1 MNSQVKSASSVAR
14 GLRLMF
20 AVSIVLASCSSVALA
35 QAATPPSSP
44 QPIGKPVV
52 KPVAPAVVKPV
63 TPAPVKTIVPTVAPV
78 KPAAP
83 TVKPATPTTA
93 PAKPTVTSVKP
104 VAPVTPLKPAV
115 SSQAAPVGFGAG
127 GYSSAA
133 MPLASVGRQVGWR
146 IDPDDLRVFV
156 PQAAN
161 GREIGLE
168 VYSPE
173 VNRNDYAN
181 GRDRA
186 TYYGDELYGKTAT
199 LSTNFSLMTSSQQTL
214 LSRTFSEGL
223 KHSYEQLLQSK
234 LTPGYYPL
242 TVVSNGN
249 GKNSYAVRVT
259 SGARVEASQFTVNA
273 RGQFNRDQVVGF
285 VQIDPSQLG
294 KTIKLENY
302 DADGPTE
309 LVLTLVKPD
318 GSRVTLKTSPDTQW
332 ASNSFVVN
340 QSLVGTWKILARI
353 LPTTKQFSN
362 AFAVRLRANDQALYA
377 QIPGFA
383 VQTPPAQAIQC
394 DVVDLNGINIPGAT
408 CVTTSGA
415 QARVIRPVLPECY
428 SPVAATI
435 IGGAGRVISA
445 TQIEITSPSG
455 SVRFVATCPEARVQ
469 VNAVALTC
477 GTRVPLSNIGFTV
490 AGQIAPT
497 TTAAAMIV
505 APGAVTIAPSAIPG
519 STAQPVTVT
528 AVRGSTVNA
537 ILEYSVT
544 SNITLTPQQ
553 LELEVGQTATL
564 VATATTLFPTAIPA
578 TLQLTLPAGLEAT
591 GPVRL
596 SGTISST
603 APLTLRVPVK
613 ATAAVTNASIRASL
627 EPNCNLQ
634 ALSSVTI
641 TEPTVIVAPPA
652 PPPPAPPAPPAKLEL
667 TKTVNRDLVKPGET
681 PVFTVTVTNTGGSVA
696 TDVRLTDAL
705 PAGLRGANIDQTFN
719 LEPGASKTVTLE
731 AVVEDN
737 SSGVIVNTANVN
749 WNGATLTASAQV
761 RVQPVID
768 LSITK
773 TVTPANPT
781 VGDTVTYTITVTNAG
796 PSSASD
802 VTMSDPLPAG
812 LTYVSSTTSRGA
824 TGFAAQTVTANI
836 GLLSQGGSATV
847 TVKAVTTRA
856 GRFNNTASV
865 KALQVET
872 SLENN
877 RAGAVIEVIA
887 PVVIAPVVIAQGT
900 LEIAGFAV
908 NCGLRLPLPRTE
920 FLLDG
925 QRLQAP
931 TSLKLAPGVYTLQ
944 PASLP
949 GSTVRSVT
957 VAVTANQSVK
967 ADLEY
972 NVAVSLSLT
981 PKTLSLTT
989 GETATL
995 TATATTLFPYAIPT
1009 NITAQLPAG
1018 IETSA
1023 ALTGQG
1029 KVSSGQSLSLT
1040 VAVRAVQPV
1049 ANATVRASLGEAC
1062 VTDSSI
1068 VTVTA
1073 KPLPEQRRESS
1084 VVLLAKLGATAT
1096 GLTVQNQNLPSQ
1108 ATALI
1113 LSDRVPAGATYI
1125 AGSSRLVNA
1134 PTFSVNTATQ
1144 SEGKAIADPF
1154 VSGDRLFWVLALK
1167 NGAVTISRSQA
1178 LSDAAK
1184 RGLLTMT
1191 RNAQGETVYG
1201 LTYKLAHTARL
1212 VMPEDRVGVIAVLPA
1227 RSASTA
1233 RSDTR
1238 IVPGSPLERL
1248 TGPGELLVLQG
1259 SSGLLTV
1266 LGNAVP
1272 FSASSSDL
1280 AAAQRPVGGIATTLR
1295 VRVERPTTDSIDAPT
1310 IVVEAF
1316 DRNGLPASDAFAT
1329 LEANVDFVDRDAA
1342 PLEGGYQV
1350 KLVGGVGRARM
1361 QSLSGGV
1368 ANQSNPPI
1376 TDVKIEARVTNATG
1390 TISSSTAYRVGDPSS
1405 SIAAPNP
1412 LQPTNTSTTAV
1423 SRPVV
1428 AVGTL
1433 SAGGTFDFSTSTF
1446 TLDAGLRFALRGD
1459 IAPGLGLT
1467 LGINLQATVLPTF
1480 GLSGSLNPV
1489 ANPHERFPVLGDSST
1504 LGSDIRSSAGLYAKL
1519 EFGSSFVLYGD
1530 FNPGFTG
1537 VLSGYNANYTGVQAL
1552 LRGDGYR
1559 VNAFATDAP
1568 LANQRFVR
1576 QADGSDIYFLQT
1588 TVNPSSERVTVVTY
1602 QLPAGFSS
1610 TANLCTVGERIK
1622 LRDNFLNRN
1631 ADYTIDYQTGI
1642 VRLRQAVNA
1651 RDPNGNIQCLEVD
1664 YASSTPGK
1672 DFRYG
1677 AQATIGGDS
1686 GFSFKATALQYRNGS
1701 FGGNSSLLFGTGV
1714 RYSGGGF
1721 DASLEG
1727 AYSGVF
1733 AAGDYALAAGVA
1745 YTAEGFGVRFNYQN
1759 RGIGFIDPNT
1769 NTVQSGQS
1777 LNAGFLLG
1785 RPDGLRATLNGDYTQ
1800 SYAPGNPANLA
1811 VSGELRNTFS
1821 PGFSAG
1827 LGLAYNRNLNTGSS
1841 TLFGTAGLEIS
1852 LGFARLSVLQ
1862 RVPVIGGV
1870 TDYGDTTLAIQIP
1883 LSSAFSLRLSDK
1895 LTYVWNGVQQQI
1907 TFGVTGSFTNNELL
1921 RTLTGNEALVPE
1933 AFGQTNVS
1941 ADYQID
1947 TVSGNAGRARVGFET
1962 NIPLS
1967 DAFSLQL
1974 GGEAVFSPNQNE
1986 PRGSVSLGG
1995 LYRDTGVQG
2004 SLRTQFS
2011 MLPQGLKQVYTAQLI
2026 AQINPEFVLSPTLE
2040 YAVDPS
2046 LWGTAGAKFAD
2057 GGYFSVAAA
2066 YRGNNWSLLVNN
2078 VGKFGL
2084 YSPTG
2089 DKIEGELQFGYQASE
2104 VFYLRSSLAYRY
2116 LFGGAFTA
2124 QIGAGLQYFLTDS
2137 FAIGA
2142 QGALQFQPATG
2153 FFGYAAGLEGS
2164 LKVVGNL
2171 LFTIG
2176 FNFVGLNT
2184 SLGGSLLPGLYFR
2197 FDWKIDERSVG
2208 WR

>member
-1 MNSQVKSASSVAR
+1 
-14 GLRLMF
+14 
-20 AVSIVLASCSSVALA
+20 
-35 QAATPPSSP
+35 
-44 QPIGKPVV
+44 
-52 KPVAPAVVKPV
+52 
-63 TPAPVKTIVPTVAPV
+63 
-78 KPAAP
+78 
-83 TVKPATPTTA
+83 
-93 PAKPTVTSVKP
+93 
-104 VAPVTPLKPAV
+104 
-115 SSQAAPVGFGAG
+115 
-127 GYSSAA
+127 

-156 PQAAN
+156 PQAAV
-161 GREIGLE
+161 GRDIGLE
-168 VYSPE
+168 VFSPE

-186 TYYGDELYGKTAT
+186 NYYGDELYGKTAT
-199 LSTNFSLMTSSQQTL
+199 LSTNFSFANSSKQTL

-223 KHSYEQLLQSK
+223 KHTYEQLLQSK

-259 SGARVEASQFTVNA
+259 NGARVEASQFTVNA
-273 RGQFNRDQVVGF
+273 RGQFNQDQVVGF

-332 ASNSFVVN
+332 ASNSFVVD

-362 AFAVRLRANDQALYA
+362 AFAVRLRVNDQPLYA
-377 QIPGFA
+377 QVPGFG
-383 VQTPPAQAIQC
+383 VQTPPVQAIQC
-394 DVVDLNGINIPGAT
+394 VVVDSNGLTIPGAT
-408 CVTTSGA
+408 CVTSGA
-415 QARVIRPVLPECY
+415 QTRVLKPVLPACY
-428 SPVAATI
+428 DPISATI
-435 IGGAGRVISA
+435 LSGAGRVISS
-445 TQIEITSPSG
+445 TQVEITSRSG
-455 SVRFVATCPEARVQ
+455 SVRFVASCPEARVQ

-477 GTRVPLSNIGFTV
+477 GTRVPLSNIGFSV

-497 TTAAAMIV
+497 TTGAAAIIV
-505 APGAVTIAPSAIPG
+505 APGAVTIAPSVIPG

-528 AVRGSTVNA
+528 AVRGQTVVA
-537 ILEYSVT
+537 TLEYSVT
-544 SNITLTPQQ
+544 SNITLTPAQ
-553 LELEVGQTATL
+553 LSLEVGQTATL
-564 VATATTLFPTAIPA
+564 VATATTLFPTAIP
-578 TLQLTLPAGLEAT
+578 TTIQLTLPAGLEAT

-596 SGTISST
+596 SGMISSA

-613 ATAAVTNASIRASL
+613 AVAAVANANIRAAL

-634 ALSSVTI
+634 ALSTVTI
-641 TEPTVIVAPPA
+641 TEPIVIVPPTPPT
-652 PPPPAPPAPPAKLEL
+652 PPPPAPPAQLEL
-667 TKTVNRDLVKPGET
+667 TKTVNRDLVKPNET
-681 PVFTVTVTNTGGSVA
+681 LTFTITVSNTGGSPA
-696 TDVRLTDAL
+696 TGVRLTDAL
-705 PAGLRGANIDQTFN
+705 PTGLRGTNIDQRFD
-719 LEPGASKTVTLE
+719 LEPGKSKTVTLE
-731 AVVEDN
+731 ATVED
-737 SSGVIVNTANVN
+737 SASGVIVNTAFVN
-749 WNGATLTASAQV
+749 WNGTDLSATAQL

-781 VGDTVTYTITVTNAG
+781 VGNGVTYTMTISNAG
-796 PSSASD
+796 PSSATN
-802 VTMSDPLPAG
+802 VTLTDPLPEG
-812 LTYVSSTTSRGA
+812 LTYVSSVASQGTIS
-824 TGFAAQTVTANI
+824 FAAQTVTASI
-836 GLLSQGGSATV
+836 GTLSKGGSATV
-847 TVKAVTTRA
+847 TVRALTTRV
-856 GRFNNTASV
+856 GRFTNTASV
-865 KALQVET
+865 QAPQTET
-872 SLENN
+872 TLENN
-877 RAGAVIEVIA
+877 RASALLEVIA
-887 PVVIAPVVIAQGT
+887 PVVVVQLGT
-900 LEIAGFAV
+900 LEVAAFAA
-908 NCGLRLPLPRTE
+908 NCGLRVALPSAE
-920 FLLDG
+920 FLLEG
-925 QRLQAP
+925 QRYQAP

-944 PASLP
+944 PSSLP
-949 GSTVRSVT
+949 GSTVRTVT
-957 VAVTANQSVK
+957 ITVTANQTVK

-972 NVAVSLSLT
+972 NAVVALSLT
-981 PKTLSLTT
+981 PKTLSLSA
-989 GETATL
+989 GETGTL
-995 TATATTLFPYAIPT
+995 TAIATTLFPYAIPA
-1009 NITAQLPAG
+1009 NIAVQLPTG
-1018 IETSA
+1018 IGTSA
-1023 ALTGQG
+1023 ALTAKGL
-1029 KVSSGQSLSLT
+1029 VSSGQALTLT
-1040 VAVRAVQPV
+1040 VPVRALQPV
-1049 ANATVRASLGEAC
+1049 ANATVRANLGEAC
-1062 VTDSSI
+1062 VTDSSSI
-1068 VTVTA
+1068 TVTA
-1073 KPLPEQRRESS
+1073 KPLPEQRREST
-1084 VVLLAKLGATAT
+1084 VVLLAKLGATANQ
-1096 GLTVQNQNLPSQ
+1096 TVQNQNLPSQ

-1113 LSDRVPAGATYI
+1113 LSDRLPAGARYI
-1125 AGSSRLVNA
+1125 KGSSRLVNT

-1144 SEGKAIADPF
+1144 TEGKPIADPF
-1154 VSGDRLFWVLALK
+1154 ISGDRLFWVLPLK
-1167 NGAVTISRSQA
+1167 NGAVTMSRSQA

-1191 RNAQGETVYG
+1191 RNAQFESVYG
-1201 LTYKLAHTARL
+1201 VTYKLAHTGAL
-1212 VMPEDRVGVIAVLPA
+1212 VMPEDRVGVIAVLPGQ
-1227 RSASTA
+1227 SASTA
-1233 RSDTR
+1233 RSETR
-1238 IVPGSPLERL
+1238 IIPGSPLERL

-1259 SSGLLTV
+1259 SSGLLNV
-1266 LGNAVP
+1266 LGKAIP

-1280 AAAQRPVGGIATTLR
+1280 TAAQRPVGGVATTLR
-1295 VRVERPTTDSIDAPT
+1295 VRVERPSTDSIDAPT

-1329 LEANVDFVDRDAA
+1329 LEANVDFIDRDAA
-1342 PLEGGYQV
+1342 PLEAGYQV
-1350 KLVGGVGRARM
+1350 KLVNGVGRARV

-1368 ANQSNPPI
+1368 ANQSAPPI
-1376 TDVKIEARVTNATG
+1376 TDVIVEARVTNDGG
-1390 TISSSTAYRVGDPSS
+1390 TISSSTTYRVGDISPS
-1405 SIAAPNP
+1405 IGAPNP
-1412 LQPTNTSTTAV
+1412 LQPASTATTAI

-1433 SAGGTFDFSTSTF
+1433 SAGGTFDFSTSNF

-1467 LGINLQATVLPTF
+1467 LGINWQATVLPTF

-1489 ANPHERFPVLGDSST
+1489 ANPYERFPVLGDSST
-1504 LGSDIRSSAGLYAKL
+1504 LGSDIRSSAGLYVKL
-1519 EFGSSFVLYGD
+1519 EFGTSYVLYGD

-1552 LRGDGYR
+1552 LRNDGYR
-1559 VNAFATDAP
+1559 ISAFATDAP
-1568 LANQRFVR
+1568 LADQRFVR

-1588 TVNPSSERVTVVTY
+1588 TINPSSERVTIVTY

-1610 TANLCTVGERIK
+1610 NANLCTVTERTK
-1622 LRDNFLNRN
+1622 LRDSFLNRD

-1651 RDPNGNIQCLEVD
+1651 RDPNGNIQCIEVD

-1701 FGGNSSLLFGTGV
+1701 FGGNSSLLFGTGI

-1733 AAGDYALAAGVA
+1733 AAGDYALAAGLA
-1745 YTAEGFGVRFNYQN
+1745 YTADGFGVRLNYQN

-1785 RPDGLRATLNGDYTQ
+1785 RPDGLRVTLNGDYSQ
-1800 SYAPGNPANLA
+1800 SYATGNPANLN
-1811 VSGELRNTFS
+1811 VSGEIRNTFS
-1821 PGFSAG
+1821 PAFSAG

-1841 TLFGTAGLEIS
+1841 ALFGTAGVEIS

-1870 TDYGDTTLAIQIP
+1870 TDYGDTTLALQIP

-1921 RTLTGNEALVPE
+1921 RTLTGNEALIPE

-1967 DAFSLQL
+1967 DTFSLQL
-1974 GGEAVFSPNQNE
+1974 GGEAVFSPNANE
-1986 PRGSVSLGG
+1986 PRGSVTIGG

-2004 SLRTQFS
+2004 SVRTQFS
-2011 MLPQGLKQVYTAQLI
+2011 LLPQGLKQVYTAQLI
-2026 AQINPEFVLSPTLE
+2026 AQASPEFVVSPTIE

-2104 VFYLRSSLAYRY
+2104 VFFLRSSAAYRY

-2124 QIGAGLQYFLTDS
+2124 QVGAGLQYFLTDS

-2142 QGALQFQPATG
+2142 QGALQFQPSTG

-2164 LKVVGNL
+2164 LRVVNNL
-2171 LFTIG
+2171 LFTVG
-2176 FNFVGLNT
+2176 FNFVGLSNSLT
-2184 SLGGSLLPGLYFR
+2184 SSFAPGLYFR
-2197 FDWKIDERSVG
+2197 LDWKLDERTFG

>member
-1 MNSQVKSASSVAR
+1 
-14 GLRLMF
+14 
-20 AVSIVLASCSSVALA
+20 
-35 QAATPPSSP
+35 
-44 QPIGKPVV
+44 
-52 KPVAPAVVKPV
+52 
-63 TPAPVKTIVPTVAPV
+63 
-78 KPAAP
+78 
-83 TVKPATPTTA
+83 
-93 PAKPTVTSVKP
+93 
-104 VAPVTPLKPAV
+104 
-115 SSQAAPVGFGAG
+115 
-127 GYSSAA
+127 

-156 PQAAN
+156 PQAAA
-161 GREIGLE
+161 GRDIGLE
-168 VYSPE
+168 VFSPE

-181 GRDRA
+181 GRDRSS
-186 TYYGDELYGKTAT
+186 YYGDELYGKTAT
-199 LSTNFSLMTSSQQTL
+199 LSTNFSFATSSKQNL

-234 LTPGYYPL
+234 LEPGFYPL

-273 RGQFNRDQVVGF
+273 RGQFNQDQVVGF
-285 VQIDPSQLG
+285 LQIDPSQLG

-318 GSRVTLKTSPDTQW
+318 GSRVLLNVSPDTQW
-332 ASNSFVVN
+332 ASNSFVVD

-362 AFAVRLRANDQALYA
+362 AFAVRSRVNDQPLFA
-377 QIPGFA
+377 QIPGFG
-383 VQTPPAQAIQC
+383 VQTPPALAISC
-394 DVVDLNGINIPGAT
+394 VVVDPSGATIPGAT
-408 CVTTSGA
+408 CVTTGGA
-415 QARVIRPVLPECY
+415 QTRVLKPILPACYNPV
-428 SPVAATI
+428 SASI
-435 IGGAGRVISA
+435 ISGAGRVISS
-445 TQIEITSPSG
+445 TQIEITSRSG
-455 SVRFVATCPEARVQ
+455 SVRFVASCPEARVQ
-469 VNAVALTC
+469 VSAVALVC
-477 GTRVPLSNIGFTV
+477 GTRVPLTNIGFSV

-497 TTAAAMIV
+497 TTAAAIIV
-505 APGAVTIAPSAIPG
+505 APGAMTIAPSAIPG
-519 STAQPVTVT
+519 STAKPVTVT
-528 AVRGSTVNA
+528 AVRGQTIAA
-537 ILEYSVT
+537 ILEYSVN
-544 SNITLTPQQ
+544 SNITLTPEK
-553 LELEVGQTATL
+553 LELEVGQSATL
-564 VATATTLFPTAIPA
+564 VATATTLFPTDIPS
-578 TLQLTLPAGLEAT
+578 TIQLTLPAGLEAM

-596 SGTISST
+596 SGRLSS
-603 APLTLRVPVK
+603 AAALTLRVPVK
-613 ATAAVTNASIRASL
+613 ATAVVTNASIRASL

-641 TEPTVIVAPPA
+641 TAPAVVVPPA
-652 PPPPAPPAPPAKLEL
+652 PPPPTPPPVTPAKLEL
-667 TKTVNRDLVKPGET
+667 IKVVNRDLSKPGET
-681 PVFTVTVTNTGGSVA
+681 PTFTITVSNTGGSVA
-696 TDVRLTDAL
+696 TGVRLTDAL
-705 PAGLRGANIDQTFN
+705 PTGLRGTNLDQTFD
-719 LEPGASKTVTLE
+719 LEPGAVKTVTLE
-731 AVVEDN
+731 ATVDD
-737 SSGVIVNTANVN
+737 SASGVIVNTAQVN
-749 WNGATLTASAQV
+749 WNGTDLSATAQM

-781 VGDTVTYTITVTNAG
+781 VGDAVTYTMTVSNAG
-796 PSSASD
+796 PSSATD
-802 VTMSDPLPAG
+802 VTITDRLPEG
-812 LTYVSSTTSRGA
+812 LTYVSSATSRG
-824 TGFAAQTVTANI
+824 TTSFAAQTVTANI
-836 GLLSQGGSATV
+836 GTLSKGGSATV
-847 TVKAVTTRA
+847 TVKAVTTRV
-856 GRFNNTASV
+856 GRFTNTASV
-865 KALQVET
+865 KALQEET
-872 SLENN
+872 ALENN
-877 RAGAVIEVIA
+877 RASAVLEVIA
-887 PVVIAPVVIAQGT
+887 PIAVVQQGT
-900 LEIAGFAV
+900 LDVSAFAAS
-908 NCGLRLPLPRTE
+908 CGLRVALPSAE
-920 FLLDG
+920 FLLGG
-925 QRLQAP
+925 QRYQAP

-944 PASLP
+944 PTSLP

-957 VAVTANQSVK
+957 VTVTANQTVK

-972 NVAVSLSLT
+972 NALVNLSLT
-981 PKTLSLTT
+981 PKTLSLSA
-989 GETATL
+989 GETGTL
-995 TATATTLFPYAIPT
+995 TATATTLFPHAIPA
-1009 NITAQLPAG
+1009 NIAVQLPTG
-1018 IETSA
+1018 IETNA
-1023 ALTGQG
+1023 ALTKQG
-1029 KVSSGQSLSLT
+1029 IVSSGQALTLT
-1040 VAVRAVQPV
+1040 VPVRAVQPV
-1049 ANATVRASLGEAC
+1049 ANATARASLGEAC
-1062 VTDSSI
+1062 VTDSSSI
-1068 VTVTA
+1068 TVTA
-1073 KPLPEQRRESS
+1073 RALPEQRRESS

-1096 GLTVQNQNLPSQ
+1096 GQTVGQTLQNQNLPSQ

-1125 AGSSRLVNA
+1125 TGSSRLVNA
-1134 PTFSVNTATQ
+1134 PTFSVNTAAQ
-1144 SEGKAIADPF
+1144 SEGKAISDPF
-1154 VSGDRLFWVLALK
+1154 ISGDRLFWVLPLK
-1167 NGAVTISRSQA
+1167 NGAVTLTLSQA

-1184 RGLLTMT
+1184 RGLVMMT
-1191 RNAQGETVYG
+1191 RTAQGETVYG
-1201 LTYKLAHTARL
+1201 VSYKLAHTGAL

-1227 RSASTA
+1227 QSASTA

-1259 SSGLLTV
+1259 ANGLLAV
-1266 LGNAVP
+1266 LGKAVP

-1280 AAAQRPVGGIATTLR
+1280 AAAQRPVGGPAVTLR
-1295 VRVERPTTDSIDAPT
+1295 VRIERPTTDSIDAPT

-1316 DRNGLPASDAFAT
+1316 DRNGLPASDTFAT

-1342 PLEGGYQV
+1342 PLEAGYQV
-1350 KLVGGVGRARM
+1350 KLVGGVGRARV

-1376 TDVKIEARVTNATG
+1376 TDVKVEARVTNAGG
-1390 TISSSTAYRVGDPSS
+1390 TISSSVAYRVADTSS
-1405 SIAAPNP
+1405 SIGAPNP
-1412 LQPTNTSTTAV
+1412 LQPGSTATTGV

-1433 SAGGTFDFSTSTF
+1433 SAGGTFDFSNSAF

-1467 LGINLQATVLPTF
+1467 LGINWQATVLPTL

-1489 ANPHERFPVLGDSST
+1489 ANPYERFPVLGDSST
-1504 LGSDIRSSAGLYAKL
+1504 LGSDIRSSAGLYVKL
-1519 EFGSSFVLYGD
+1519 EFGTSYVLYGD

-1537 VLSGYNANYTGVQAL
+1537 TLSGYNANYTGVQAL
-1552 LRGDGYR
+1552 LRSDGYR
-1559 VNAFATDAP
+1559 ISAFATDAP

-1588 TVNPSSERVTVVTY
+1588 TINPSSERLTIVTY
-1602 QLPAGFSS
+1602 QLPTGFSS
-1610 TANLCTVGERIK
+1610 AANLCVVPERTK
-1622 LRDNFLNRN
+1622 LRDNFLNHD

-1651 RDPNGNIQCLEVD
+1651 RDPNGNIQCLEID

-1677 AQATIGGDS
+1677 AQATIGGEG

-1701 FGGNSSLLFGTGV
+1701 FGGNSSLLFGTGI

-1733 AAGDYALAAGVA
+1733 AAGDYALAAGVS
-1745 YTAEGFGVRFNYQN
+1745 YTADGFGVRLNYQN

-1785 RPDGLRATLNGDYTQ
+1785 HPDGLRVTLNGDYTQ

-1811 VSGELRNTFS
+1811 VSGELRNSFS
-1821 PGFSAG
+1821 DGFSAG
-1827 LGLAYNRNLNTGSS
+1827 VGLAYNRNLNTGSS
-1841 TLFGTAGLEIS
+1841 ALFGTAGLEIS

-1870 TDYGDTTLAIQIP
+1870 TDYGDTTVALQIP

-1967 DAFSLQL
+1967 DTFSLQL
-1974 GGEAVFSPNQNE
+1974 GGEAVFSPNANE

-1995 LYRDTGVQG
+1995 LYRDTAVQG
-2004 SLRTQFS
+2004 SVRTQFS
-2011 MLPQGLKQVYTAQLI
+2011 LLPQGLKQVYTAQLI
-2026 AQINPEFVLSPTLE
+2026 AQVSTEFVISPSLE

-2066 YRGNNWSLLVNN
+2066 YRGNNWSLLLNN

-2104 VFYLRSSLAYRY
+2104 VFFLRSSAAYRY

-2124 QIGAGLQYFLTDS
+2124 QIGGGVQYFLTDS
-2137 FAIGA
+2137 FAIGV
-2142 QGALQFQPATG
+2142 QSALQFQPSTG

-2164 LKVVGNL
+2164 LKVISNL
-2171 LFTIG
+2171 LFTVG
-2176 FNFVGLNT
+2176 FNFAGLSNSLT
-2184 SLGGSLLPGLYFR
+2184 SSFAPGLYFR
-2197 FDWKIDERSVG
+2197 LDWKLDERTFG

>member
-1 MNSQVKSASSVAR
+1 
-14 GLRLMF
+14 
-20 AVSIVLASCSSVALA
+20 
-35 QAATPPSSP
+35 
-44 QPIGKPVV
+44 
-52 KPVAPAVVKPV
+52 
-63 TPAPVKTIVPTVAPV
+63 
-78 KPAAP
+78 
-83 TVKPATPTTA
+83 
-93 PAKPTVTSVKP
+93 
-104 VAPVTPLKPAV
+104 
-115 SSQAAPVGFGAG
+115 
-127 GYSSAA
+127 

-156 PQAAN
+156 PQAAA
-161 GREIGLE
+161 GRDIGLE
-168 VYSPE
+168 VFSPE

-181 GRDRA
+181 GRDRSN
-186 TYYGDELYGKTAT
+186 YYGDELYGKTAT
-199 LSTNFSLMTSSQQTL
+199 LSTNFSFANSSQQSL
-214 LSRTFSEGL
+214 MSRTFSEGL

-242 TVVSNGN
+242 TVVSDGN
-249 GKNSYAVRVT
+249 GKNSYAVRAT

-273 RGQFNRDQVVGF
+273 RGQFNQDQVVGF
-285 VQIDPSQLG
+285 LQIDPSQLG

-318 GSRVTLKTSPDTQW
+318 GSRVTLKASPDTQW

-362 AFAVRLRANDQALYA
+362 AFAVRLRANDQPLYA

-383 VQTPPAQAIQC
+383 VQTPPVQAIRC
-394 DVVDLNGINIPGAT
+394 DVVDPNGVNIPGAT
-408 CVTTSGA
+408 CVTTGGA
-415 QARVIRPVLPECY
+415 QARVLKPDLPECY
-428 SPVAATI
+428 SPVGATI
-435 IGGAGRVISA
+435 ISGAGRVISA
-445 TQIEITSPSG
+445 AQIEITSPSG
-455 SVRFVATCPEARVQ
+455 TVRFVATCPEARVQ
-469 VNAVALTC
+469 VSAVALTC
-477 GTRVPLSNIGFTV
+477 GTRVPLTNIGFSV

-497 TTAAAMIV
+497 TMAAAITV
-505 APGAVTIAPSAIPG
+505 APGAMTIAPSAIPG
-519 STAQPVTVT
+519 STAKPVTVT
-528 AVRGSTVNA
+528 AVRGQTVAA
-537 ILEYSVT
+537 ILEYRAIS
-544 SNITLTPQQ
+544 SLTLKPEK
-553 LELEVGQTATL
+553 LELEVGQSATL
-564 VATATTLFPTAIPA
+564 VATATTLFPTDIPS
-578 TLQLTLPAGLEAT
+578 TIQLTLPAGLEAT

-596 SGTISST
+596 SGTLSSA

-613 ATAAVTNASIRASL
+613 ATAVVTNANIRAAL
-627 EPNCNLQ
+627 EPNCDVQ

-641 TEPTVIVAPPA
+641 TTPVVVVPPA
-652 PPPPAPPAPPAKLEL
+652 PPPPAPPAKLEL
-667 TKTVNRDLVKPGET
+667 TKSVNRDLVKPGET

-696 TDVRLTDAL
+696 TGVRLTDAL
-705 PAGLRGANIDQTFN
+705 PAGLRGAAIDQTFD

-731 AVVEDN
+731 VVVED
-737 SSGVIVNTANVN
+737 SASGVIVNTAKVI
-749 WNGATLTASAQV
+749 WNSQTLSATAQV

-781 VGDTVTYTITVTNAG
+781 IGDAVTYTITVSNAG

-802 VTMSDPLPAG
+802 VTITDPLPAG
-812 LTYVSSTTSRGA
+812 LTYVSSVTSRG
-824 TGFAAQTVTANI
+824 TTSFAAQTVTANI
-836 GLLSQGGSATV
+836 GSLSKGGSATV
-847 TVKAVTTRA
+847 TVRALTTRA
-856 GRFNNTASV
+856 GRFNNIASV
-865 KALQVET
+865 KALQEET
-872 SLENN
+872 ALENN
-877 RAGAVIEVIA
+877 RASALLEVIA
-887 PVVIAPVVIAQGT
+887 PVVIAPAVIAQGT
-900 LEIAGFAV
+900 LEISAFAI
-908 NCGLRLPLPRTE
+908 NCGLRVALPRAE
-920 FLLDG
+920 FVLDG

-957 VAVTANQSVK
+957 VTVTANRTVK

-972 NVAVSLSLT
+972 NVSVSLSLT
-981 PKTLSLTT
+981 PKTLNLTA
-989 GETATL
+989 GETSAL
-995 TATATTLFPYAIPT
+995 TATATTLFPYAIPA
-1009 NITAQLPAG
+1009 NIAVQLPAG

-1023 ALTGQG
+1023 ALTLQG
-1029 KVSSGQSLSLT
+1029 KVSSGQALTLT
-1040 VAVRAVQPV
+1040 VPVRAVQPI
-1049 ANATVRASLGEAC
+1049 ANATVRANLGEAC
-1062 VTDSSI
+1062 VTDSSSI
-1068 VTVTA
+1068 TVTA

-1084 VVLLAKLGATAT
+1084 VVLLAKLGAT
-1096 GLTVQNQNLPSQ
+1096 GQTVGQTMQNQNLPSQ

-1134 PTFSVNTATQ
+1134 PTFSVNTAAQ
-1144 SEGKAIADPF
+1144 SEGKAISDPF
-1154 VSGDRLFWVLALK
+1154 ISGDRLFWVLPLK
-1167 NGAVTISRSQA
+1167 NGAVTLTRSQA

-1184 RGLLTMT
+1184 RGLVMMT
-1191 RNAQGETVYG
+1191 RTAQGETVYG
-1201 LTYKLAHTARL
+1201 VTYKLAHTAAL

-1227 RSASTA
+1227 QSASTA

-1259 SSGLLTV
+1259 ASGLLTV
-1266 LGNAVP
+1266 LGNAMP

-1280 AAAQRPVGGIATTLR
+1280 AAAQRPVGGPAATLR

-1316 DRNGLPASDAFAT
+1316 DRNGLPANDPFAT

-1342 PLEGGYQV
+1342 PLEAGYQV
-1350 KLVGGVGRARM
+1350 KLVGGVGRARV

-1368 ANQSNPPI
+1368 ANQSAPPI
-1376 TDVKIEARVTNATG
+1376 TDVSVEARVTNAGG
-1390 TISSSTAYRVGDPSS
+1390 TISSSTAYRVGDASS
-1405 SIAAPNP
+1405 SIGAPNP
-1412 LQPTNTSTTAV
+1412 LQPGSTATTGV

-1433 SAGGTFDFSTSTF
+1433 SAGGTFDFSNSAF
-1446 TLDAGLRFALRGD
+1446 TLNAGLRFALRGD

-1467 LGINLQATVLPTF
+1467 LGINWQAALLPTF

-1489 ANPHERFPVLGDSST
+1489 ANPYERFPVLGDSST

-1537 VLSGYNANYTGVQAL
+1537 TLSSYNANYTGVQTL

-1588 TVNPSSERVTVVTY
+1588 LVNPSSDRVTIVTY

-1610 TANLCTVGERIK
+1610 AGNLCTVPERTK
-1622 LRDNFLNRN
+1622 LRDNFLNRDS
-1631 ADYTIDYQTGI
+1631 DYTIDYTTGI

-1651 RDPNGNIQCLEVD
+1651 RDSNGNIQCVEID
-1664 YASSTPGK
+1664 YASSAPGK

-1677 AQATIGGDS
+1677 AQATIGNDS

-1721 DASLEG
+1721 DANIEG

-1745 YTAEGFGVRFNYQN
+1745 YTADGFGARLNYQN

-1769 NTVQSGQS
+1769 NTVQSGQA

-1785 RPDGLRATLNGDYTQ
+1785 RPDGLRVTLNGDYSQ
-1800 SYAPGNPANLA
+1800 SYAPGNPANLN

-1821 PGFSAG
+1821 NDFSAG
-1827 LGLAYNRNLNTGSS
+1827 LGLVYNRNFNTGSS
-1841 TLFGTAGLEIS
+1841 ALFGTAGVEVS
-1852 LGFARLSVLQ
+1852 LGFVRLSVLQ

-1870 TDYGDTTLAIQIP
+1870 TDYGDTTLALQIP
-1883 LSSAFSLRLSDK
+1883 LTSAFSLRLSDK

-1967 DAFSLQL
+1967 DTFSLQL

-1995 LYRDTGVQG
+1995 LYRDTSLQG
-2004 SLRTQFS
+2004 SLRMQFS
-2011 MLPQGLKQVYTAQLI
+2011 LLPQGVKQVYTAQLI
-2026 AQINPEFVLSPTLE
+2026 AQASTEFVISPTLE

-2066 YRGNNWSLLVNN
+2066 YRGNNWSLLLNN

-2089 DKIEGELQFGYQASE
+2089 DKLEGELQFGYQASE
-2104 VFYLRSSLAYRY
+2104 VLFSRSSVAYRY

-2124 QIGAGLQYFLTDS
+2124 QLGAGVQYFLTDS

-2142 QGALQFQPATG
+2142 QGALQFQPSTG

-2164 LKVVGNL
+2164 LKVVSNL
-2171 LFTIG
+2171 LFTVG
-2176 FNFVGLNT
+2176 FNFAGLSNSLT
-2184 SLGGSLLPGLYFR
+2184 SSFAPGLYFR
-2197 FDWKIDERSVG
+2197 LDWKLDERTFG

>member
-1 MNSQVKSASSVAR
+1 
-14 GLRLMF
+14 
-20 AVSIVLASCSSVALA
+20 
-35 QAATPPSSP
+35 
-44 QPIGKPVV
+44 
-52 KPVAPAVVKPV
+52 
-63 TPAPVKTIVPTVAPV
+63 
-78 KPAAP
+78 
-83 TVKPATPTTA
+83 
-93 PAKPTVTSVKP
+93 
-104 VAPVTPLKPAV
+104 
-115 SSQAAPVGFGAG
+115 
-127 GYSSAA
+127 

-156 PQAAN
+156 PQAAA
-161 GREIGLE
+161 GRDVGLE

-186 TYYGDELYGKTAT
+186 NYYGDELYGKTAT
-199 LSTNFSLMTSSQQTL
+199 LSTNFSFATSSRQNL

-234 LTPGYYPL
+234 LTPGFYPL

-259 SGARVEASQFTVNA
+259 NGARVEASQFTVNA
-273 RGQFNRDQVVGF
+273 RGQFNQDQVVGF
-285 VQIDPSQLG
+285 LQIDPSQLG
-294 KTIKLENY
+294 KTVKLENY

-332 ASNSFVVN
+332 VSNSFMVD

-362 AFAVRLRANDQALYA
+362 AFAVRLRVNEQPLYA
-377 QIPGFA
+377 QVPGFA
-383 VQTPPAQAIQC
+383 VQTPPVQAIQC
-394 DVVDLNGINIPGAT
+394 SVVDPSGLSIPGAT
-408 CVTTSGA
+408 CVTTGA
-415 QARVIRPVLPECY
+415 QTRVLKPVLPVCY
-428 SPVAATI
+428 NPVSATI
-435 IGGAGRVISA
+435 ISGAGRVISS
-445 TQIEITSPSG
+445 TQIEITSGTG
-455 SVRFVATCPEARVQ
+455 SVRFVASCPEARVQ
-469 VNAVALTC
+469 VSAVALTC
-477 GTRVPLSNIGFTV
+477 GTRVPLSNIGFSV

-497 TTAAAMIV
+497 TTAAAITV
-505 APGAVTIAPSAIPG
+505 APGAVTIQPSVIPG
-519 STAQPVTVT
+519 STAKPVTVT
-528 AVRGSTVNA
+528 AVRGQTVA
-537 ILEYSVT
+537 ATLEYSVT
-544 SNITLTPQQ
+544 NNITLTPAQ
-553 LELEVGQTATL
+553 LSLEVGQTATL

-578 TLQLTLPAGLEAT
+578 TIGLTLPAGLEAT

-596 SGTISST
+596 TGSISSA

-613 ATAAVTNASIRASL
+613 ATAAVTSANIRAAL
-627 EPNCNLQ
+627 EPNCNVQ
-634 ALSSVTI
+634 ALSTVTI
-641 TEPTVIVAPPA
+641 TAPVVVVPPA
-652 PPPPAPPAPPAKLEL
+652 PPPPTPPPALPAKLEL
-667 TKTVNRDLVKPGET
+667 TKVVNRDLVKPNET
-681 PVFTVTVTNTGGSVA
+681 PTFTITVSNTGGSVA
-696 TDVRLTDAL
+696 TGVRLTDAL
-705 PAGLRGANIDQTFN
+705 PTGLRGTNIDQTFD
-719 LEPGASKTVTLE
+719 LELGKSKTVTLE
-731 AVVEDN
+731 ATVED
-737 SSGVIVNTANVN
+737 SASGVIVNTAFVN
-749 WNGATLTASAQV
+749 WNGQTLSATAQV

-781 VGDTVTYTITVTNAG
+781 VGTAVTYTMSVSNAG

-802 VTMSDPLPAG
+802 VNLSDPLPDG
-812 LTYVSSTTSRGA
+812 LTYVSSTTSRG
-824 TGFAAQTVTANI
+824 TVSFAAGTVSANI
-836 GLLSQGGSATV
+836 GTLSKGGSVTV
-847 TVKAVTTRA
+847 TVRALTTRA
-856 GRFNNTASV
+856 GRFTNTASV
-865 KALQVET
+865 KASEAET
-872 SLENN
+872 ALENN
-877 RAGAVIEVIA
+877 RASAVLEVVA
-887 PVVIAPVVIAQGT
+887 PAVIAPVVIAQGT
-900 LEIAGFAV
+900 LEVAGFAV
-908 NCGLRLPLPRTE
+908 NCGVRVAIPSSE
-920 FLLDG
+920 FLLEG

-944 PASLP
+944 PTSLP

-957 VAVTANQSVK
+957 VTVTANQTVK

-972 NVAVSLSLT
+972 NAAVTLNLT
-981 PKTLSLTT
+981 PKTLSLSAAQV
-989 GETATL
+989 GTL
-995 TATATTLFPYAIPT
+995 TATATTLFPYAIPANLT
-1009 NITAQLPAG
+1009 LQLPAG
-1018 IETSA
+1018 VETGA
-1023 ALTGQG
+1023 ALTTKGL
-1029 KVSSGQSLSLT
+1029 VSSGQALTLT
-1040 VAVRAVQPV
+1040 VPVRATQPI

-1062 VTDSSI
+1062 VTDSSNL
-1068 VTVTA
+1068 TVTA
-1073 KPLPEQRRESS
+1073 RPLPEQRREST
-1084 VVLLAKLGATAT
+1084 VVLLAKLGASA
-1096 GLTVQNQNLPSQ
+1096 GQTVQNQNLPSQ

-1113 LSDRVPAGATYI
+1113 LSDRVPAGASYI
-1125 AGSSRLVNA
+1125 AGSSRLVNT
-1134 PTFSVNTATQ
+1134 PTFSVNTAAQ
-1144 SEGKAIADPF
+1144 SEGKAMSDPF
-1154 VSGDRLFWVLALK
+1154 ISGDRLFWVLPLK
-1167 NGAVTISRSQA
+1167 NGAVTLTRSQA

-1184 RGLLTMT
+1184 RGLVMMT
-1191 RNAQGETVYG
+1191 RTAQGETVYG
-1201 LTYKLAHTARL
+1201 VSYKLAHTGAL

-1227 RSASTA
+1227 QSASTA

-1259 SSGLLTV
+1259 ANGLLTV
-1266 LGNAVP
+1266 LGQAVT

-1280 AAAQRPVGGIATTLR
+1280 AAAQRPVGGPAATLR
-1295 VRVERPTTDSIDAPT
+1295 VRIERPTTDSIDAPT

-1342 PLEGGYQV
+1342 PLEAGYQV
-1350 KLVGGVGRARM
+1350 KLVGGVGRARV
-1361 QSLSGGV
+1361 QSLSSGV

-1376 TDVKIEARVTNATG
+1376 TDVSVEARITNAGG
-1390 TISSSTAYRVGDPSS
+1390 TISSSTAYRVGDASS
-1405 SIAAPNP
+1405 SIGAPNP
-1412 LQPTNTSTTAV
+1412 LQPGSSATTGV

-1433 SAGGTFDFSTSTF
+1433 SAGGTFDFSNSAF

-1459 IAPGLGLT
+1459 LAPGLGLT
-1467 LGINLQATVLPTF
+1467 LGINWQATVLPTF

-1489 ANPHERFPVLGDSST
+1489 ANPYERFPVLGDSST
-1504 LGSDIRSSAGLYAKL
+1504 LGSDIRSSAGLYVKL
-1519 EFGSSFVLYGD
+1519 EFGSSFILYGD

-1552 LRGDGYR
+1552 LRSDGYR
-1559 VNAFATDAP
+1559 VSAFATDAP

-1588 TVNPSSERVTVVTY
+1588 TINPSSERVTIVTY

-1610 TANLCTVGERIK
+1610 SANLCVVPERTK
-1622 LRDNFLNRN
+1622 LRDSFLSRD

-1651 RDPNGNIQCLEVD
+1651 RDPNGNIQCLEID

-1677 AQATIGGDS
+1677 AQATIGGES
-1686 GFSFKATALQYRNGS
+1686 GFSIKATALQYRNGS
-1701 FGGNSSLLFGTGV
+1701 FGGNSSLLFGTGI

-1721 DASLEG
+1721 DASVEG

-1733 AAGDYALAAGVA
+1733 AAGDYALAAGLA
-1745 YTAEGFGVRFNYQN
+1745 YTADGFGVRLNYQN
-1759 RGIGFIDPNT
+1759 RGIGFVDPNT

-1785 RPDGLRATLNGDYTQ
+1785 RPDGLRITLNGDYSQ
-1800 SYAPGNPANLA
+1800 SYAPGNPANLN
-1811 VSGELRNTFS
+1811 VSGELRNSFS
-1821 PGFSAG
+1821 DGFSAG
-1827 LGLAYNRNLNTGSS
+1827 LGLAYNRNLNTGSNA
-1841 TLFGTAGLEIS
+1841 LFGTAGVEVS
-1852 LGFARLSVLQ
+1852 LGFVRLSVLQ

-1870 TDYGDTTLAIQIP
+1870 TDYGDTTVALQIP

-1907 TFGVTGSFTNNELL
+1907 TFGVTGSFTNFELL

-1967 DAFSLQL
+1967 DTFSLQL

-1986 PRGSVSLGG
+1986 PRGSVSIGG
-1995 LYRDTGVQG
+1995 LYRDTAVQG
-2004 SLRTQFS
+2004 SVRTQFS
-2011 MLPQGLKQVYTAQLI
+2011 LLPQGIKQVYTAQLI
-2026 AQINPEFVLSPTLE
+2026 AQASTEFVISPSLE

-2046 LWGTAGAKFAD
+2046 LWGTVGAKFAD

-2066 YRGNNWSLLVNN
+2066 YRGNNWSLLLNN

-2089 DKIEGELQFGYQASE
+2089 DRVEGELQFGYQASE
-2104 VFYLRSSLAYRY
+2104 VFYLRSSAAYRY

-2124 QIGAGLQYFLTDS
+2124 QLGGGVQYFLTDS

-2142 QGALQFQPATG
+2142 QGALQFQPSTG

-2164 LKVVGNL
+2164 LKVVNNL
-2171 LFTIG
+2171 LFTVG
-2176 FNFVGLNT
+2176 FNFAGLSNSLT
-2184 SLGGSLLPGLYFR
+2184 SSFAPGLYFR
-2197 FDWKIDERSVG
+2197 LDWKLDERTFG

>member
-1 MNSQVKSASSVAR
+1 
-14 GLRLMF
+14 
-20 AVSIVLASCSSVALA
+20 
-35 QAATPPSSP
+35 
-44 QPIGKPVV
+44 
-52 KPVAPAVVKPV
+52 
-63 TPAPVKTIVPTVAPV
+63 
-78 KPAAP
+78 
-83 TVKPATPTTA
+83 
-93 PAKPTVTSVKP
+93 
-104 VAPVTPLKPAV
+104 
-115 SSQAAPVGFGAG
+115 
-127 GYSSAA
+127 

-156 PQAAN
+156 PQAAA
-161 GREIGLE
+161 GRDIGLE
-168 VYSPE
+168 VFSPE

-186 TYYGDELYGKTAT
+186 NYYGDELYGKTAT
-199 LSTNFSLMTSSQQTL
+199 LSTNFSFASPSKQNL

-223 KHSYEQLLQSK
+223 RHSYEQLLQSP
-234 LTPGYYPL
+234 LQPGFYPL

-259 SGARVEASQFTVNA
+259 NGARVEASQFTVNA
-273 RGQFNRDQVVGF
+273 RGQFNQDQVVGF

-318 GSRVTLKTSPDTQW
+318 GSRVLLNVSPDTQW
-332 ASNSFVVN
+332 ATNTFVVDR
-340 QSLVGTWKILARI
+340 SLVGTWKILARI

-362 AFAVRLRANDQALYA
+362 AFAVRLRVGDQPLYA
-377 QIPGFA
+377 QVPGFA
-383 VQTPPAQAIQC
+383 VQTPPVQAIQC
-394 DVVDLNGINIPGAT
+394 SVVDPSGLPIPGAT
-408 CVTTSGA
+408 CVTTGA
-415 QARVIRPVLPECY
+415 QTRVLKPVLPACY
-428 SPVAATI
+428 NPVSATI
-435 IGGAGRVISA
+435 LSGAGRVISS
-445 TQIEITSPSG
+445 TQVEITSPSG
-455 SVRFVATCPEARVQ
+455 AVRFVASCPEARVQ
-469 VNAVALTC
+469 VSAVALVC
-477 GTRVPLSNIGFTV
+477 GARVPLSNIGFSV

-497 TTAAAMIV
+497 TTAAAITV
-505 APGAVTIAPSAIPG
+505 APGAVTIQPSVIPG
-519 STAQPVTVT
+519 STAKPVTVT
-528 AVRGSTVNA
+528 AVRGQTVGA
-537 ILEYSVT
+537 TLEYSVT
-544 SNITLTPQQ
+544 SNITLTPEK
-553 LELEVGQTATL
+553 LSLEVGQTATL

-578 TLQLTLPAGLEAT
+578 TIQLTLPAGLEAT

-596 SGTISST
+596 TGTISSAT
-603 APLTLRVPVK
+603 PLILRVPVK
-613 ATAAVTNASIRASL
+613 ATTAVTSANIRAAL
-627 EPNCNLQ
+627 EPNCDVQ
-634 ALSSVTI
+634 ALSTVTI
-641 TEPTVIVAPPA
+641 TAPVVVVPPA
-652 PPPPAPPAPPAKLEL
+652 PPPPAAPAMLEL
-667 TKTVNRDLVKPGET
+667 TKTVNRDLVKPSDAPIYVIT
-681 PVFTVTVTNTGGSVA
+681 ITNIGGSRA
-696 TDVRLTDAL
+696 TGVRLTDTL
-705 PAGLRGANIDQTFN
+705 PAGLRGNAIDQTFD
-719 LEPGASKTVTLE
+719 LESGERKLVTLE
-731 AVVEDN
+731 ATVED
-737 SSGVIVNTANVN
+737 SASGVIVNTANVN
-749 WNGATLTASAQV
+749 WDGKTLSATAQV

-781 VGDTVTYTITVTNAG
+781 VGTAVTYTMTVINAG

-802 VTMSDPLPAG
+802 VSLSDPLPEG
-812 LTYVSSTTSRGA
+812 LTYVSSSSSRG
-824 TGFAAQTVTANI
+824 TVSFAAGTVSANI
-836 GLLSQGGSATV
+836 GTLVKGASATV
-847 TVKAVTTRA
+847 TVRALTTRA
-856 GRFNNTASV
+856 GRSTNTAFV
-865 KALQVET
+865 KASEAET
-872 SLENN
+872 TLENN
-877 RAGAVIEVIA
+877 RASAVLEV
-887 PVVIAPVVIAQGT
+887 VAPVVIAQGT
-900 LEIAGFAV
+900 LEVAAFAV
-908 NCGLRLPLPRTE
+908 NCGVRVAIPSAE
-920 FLLDG
+920 FLLEG
-925 QRLQAP
+925 QRYQAP
-931 TSLKLAPGVYTLQ
+931 TSVKLAPGVYTLQ
-944 PASLP
+944 PTSLP
-949 GSTVRSVT
+949 GSTVRTVT
-957 VAVTANQSVK
+957 VTVVANQNVK
-967 ADLEY
+967 AELEY
-972 NVAVSLSLT
+972 NAAVTLSLT
-981 PKTLSLTT
+981 PKTLNLSA
-989 GETATL
+989 GEIGTL
-995 TATATTLFPYAIPT
+995 TATATTLFPYAIPANLT
-1009 NITAQLPAG
+1009 VQLPAG
-1018 IETSA
+1018 VETTA
-1023 ALTGQG
+1023 ALSKQG
-1029 KVSSGQSLSLT
+1029 LASSGQALTLT
-1040 VAVRAVQPV
+1040 VPVRATQPI
-1049 ANATVRASLGEAC
+1049 ANATVRATLGAAC
-1062 VTDSSI
+1062 ATDSSNL
-1068 VTVTA
+1068 TVTA
-1073 KPLPEQRRESS
+1073 RPLPEQRREST
-1084 VVLLAKLGATAT
+1084 VVLLAKLGASA
-1096 GLTVQNQNLPSQ
+1096 GQTVQNQQLPSQ

-1113 LSDRVPAGATYI
+1113 LSDRVPAGASYI
-1125 AGSSRLVNA
+1125 AGSSRLVNT
-1134 PTFSVNTATQ
+1134 PSFSVNTATQ

-1154 VSGDRLFWVLALK
+1154 VSGDRLFWVLPLK
-1167 NGAVTISRSQA
+1167 NGAVTLTRSQA
-1178 LSDAAK
+1178 LTDAAK
-1184 RGLLTMT
+1184 RGLVTMT
-1191 RNAQGETVYG
+1191 RTAQGETVYG
-1201 LTYKLAHTARL
+1201 VTYKLAHTGAL

-1227 RSASTA
+1227 QSASTA

-1238 IVPGSPLERL
+1238 IIPGSPLERL

-1259 SSGLLTV
+1259 ANGLLTV
-1266 LGNAVP
+1266 LGKAIP

-1295 VRVERPTTDSIDAPT
+1295 VRVERPTTDSTDAPT
-1310 IVVEAF
+1310 IVVAAF

-1342 PLEGGYQV
+1342 PLEAGYQV
-1350 KLVGGVGRARM
+1350 KLVNGVGRARV

-1376 TDVKIEARVTNATG
+1376 TDVKVEARVTNAGG
-1390 TISSSTAYRVGDPSS
+1390 TISSSVAYRVGDTSS
-1405 SIAAPNP
+1405 SLGAPNP
-1412 LQPTNTSTTAV
+1412 LQPTNTSTTGV

-1433 SAGGTFDFSTSTF
+1433 SAGGTFDFSNSAF

-1467 LGINLQATVLPTF
+1467 LGINWQATVLPSF
-1480 GLSGSLNPV
+1480 GLSGSLNPI
-1489 ANPHERFPVLGDSST
+1489 ANPYERFPVLGDSST
-1504 LGSDIRSSAGLYAKL
+1504 LGSDIRSSAGLYVKL
-1519 EFGSSFVLYGD
+1519 EFGTSYVLYGD

-1552 LRGDGYR
+1552 LRSDGYR
-1559 VNAFATDAP
+1559 ISAFATDAP

-1588 TVNPSSERVTVVTY
+1588 TVNPSSERVTIVTY

-1610 TANLCTVGERIK
+1610 TANLCVVPERTK
-1622 LRDNFLNRN
+1622 LRDSFLNRD
-1631 ADYTIDYQTGI
+1631 ADYTIDYPTGI

-1651 RDPNGNIQCLEVD
+1651 RDPNGNIQCFEVD
-1664 YASSTPGK
+1664 YAANTPGK

-1701 FGGNSSLLFGTGV
+1701 FGGNSSLLFGTGI

-1721 DASLEG
+1721 DASVEG

-1745 YTAEGFGVRFNYQN
+1745 YTAEGFGVRLNYQN

-1785 RPDGLRATLNGDYTQ
+1785 RPDGFRVTLNGDYSQ
-1800 SYAPGNPANLA
+1800 SYATGNPANLN
-1811 VSGELRNTFS
+1811 VSGEIRNTFS
-1821 PGFSAG
+1821 PGFTAG

-1841 TLFGTAGLEIS
+1841 ALFGTAGLEIS

-1870 TDYGDTTLAIQIP
+1870 TDYGDTTLALQIP

-1895 LTYVWNGVQQQI
+1895 LTYVWNGIQQQV

-1967 DAFSLQL
+1967 DTFSLQL
-1974 GGEAVFSPNQNE
+1974 GGEAVFSPNANE
-1986 PRGSVSLGG
+1986 PRGSVSIGG
-1995 LYRDTGVQG
+1995 LYRDTSVQG

-2011 MLPQGLKQVYTAQLI
+2011 LLPQGLKQVYTAQLI
-2026 AQINPEFVLSPTLE
+2026 AQTSTEFVISPTIE

-2046 LWGTAGAKFAD
+2046 LWSTAGAKFAD

-2089 DKIEGELQFGYQASE
+2089 DKLEGELQFGYQASE
-2104 VFYLRSSLAYRY
+2104 VFFLRSSAAYRY

-2142 QGALQFQPATG
+2142 QGALQFQPSTG

-2164 LKVVGNL
+2164 LRVVNNL
-2171 LFTIG
+2171 LFTVG
-2176 FNFVGLNT
+2176 FNFAGLSNSLT
-2184 SLGGSLLPGLYFR
+2184 SSFAPGLYFR
-2197 FDWKIDERSVG
+2197 LDWKLDERTFG